1 MQKNL
6 PSKFGKRLLLFII
19 VGLGIFIGLS
29 IYADSGKVVKA
40 LAEFK
45 WGYIPLVLFVTLL
58 NFLLR
63 FCKWHYYLRCIG
75 IKIKTADSL
84 GVFLSGLTMVVTPA
98 KLGEV
103 VKSYLL
109 KRINGTEVSRSIPV
123 VFAERITDMVGLLIL
138 AAISFSVLQY
148 GKEVLIVVLAIL
160 LALIAILQSRRI
172 CVKLLGAFKLV
183 PVVSRLS
190 DSLKITY
197 ETAYTLFRLKN
208 LTVAI
213 VLSVIAW
220 GLECLAAYFVLDGFG
235 VGMVILNQG
244 SAGVY
249 P

>member
-6 PSKFGKRLLLFII
+6 PSKFGKGLLLFVI

-45 WGYIPLVLFVTLL
+45 WGYIPLILFLTLL

-63 FCKWHYYLRCIG
+63 FYKWHYYLRCIG
-75 IKIKTADSL
+75 IKIKSTDSL

-138 AAISFSVLQY
+138 AAISFSVLSVRERGVNRCSSY
-148 GKEVLIVVLAIL
+148 
-160 LALIAILQSRRI
+160 S
-172 CVKLLGAFKLV
+172 
-183 PVVSRLS
+183 VSA
-190 DSLKITY
+190 DSH
-197 ETAYTLFRLKN
+197 
-208 LTVAI
+208 LTVKADM
-213 VLSVIAW
+213 
-220 GLECLAAYFVLDGFG
+220 C
-235 VGMVILNQG
+235 
-244 SAGVY
+244 
-249 P
+249 